1 MHRTSWNHMKKGNPV
16 MVCAGRVWKVESQD
30 LIAWREWM
38 RVVRGWG
45 IGSVVVV
52 GERRGVL
59 ELVRRGV
66 SCRRREV

>member
-16 MVCAGRVWKVESQD
+16 MVCAGRIWKVDSQD

-38 RVVRGWG
+38 RVVSGEG
-45 IGSVVVV
+45 AVV